1 MTKYTVIYEV
11 VESYDATLEGDFD
24 YHSLRKAVED
34 GHYQDTLDRSW
45 RDGSIKVVDIWKIED
60 AEVVND

>member
-11 VESYDATLEGDFD
+11 VETYDATIEGDFG
-24 YHSLRKAVED
+24 YYSLRKAVED

-45 RDGSIKVVDIWKIED
+45 RDGGLKVIDIWKIED

>member
-11 VESYDATLEGDFD
+11 VDVYDATLEGDFD
-24 YHSLRKAVED
+24 YHSLRKAVKD

-45 RDGSIKVVDIWKIED
+45 REGGVKVIDIWKVD
-60 AEVVND
+60 ND